1 MKVLIIGG
9 VAGGASTAARLR
21 RLDESAR
28 IIMFEKG
35 EYISFANCG
44 LPYFV
49 GDVITDRGNLLVM
62 PQATMTARFNIDIRT
77 MSEVTAIDRGAKT
90 VTVLDRRSG
99 ESYTESYDKLVIATG
114 SSPVV
119 PGFVD
124 ISSPRIYNVW
134 NMTDADSI
142 KTRLGLG
149 RPRHATVIGGGFV
162 GMEMMENLADLGIPT
177 ALVELQSQV
186 MTNVDFD
193 MAQVLHKHIRKK
205 GVDLRLSTGLDSYT
219 EDEDGLHLTL
229 SDGSTLDTDLMILAV
244 GVRPNSGLAKAAGLE
259 LNAKGGIVTDEHML
273 TSDPDIYAVGDV
285 VETEHFVTGQ
295 RTMIPLAG
303 PANKQGRVC
312 ADNLAGI
319 PNVYRGSKGASVA
332 KVFDLTAASV
342 GLNMKQ
348 LSAMGMEP
356 GRDYCIAKAHGASN
370 ATYYPDSYQL
380 NLKVLYTREGK
391 ILGAMAVGQKM
402 AEKRIDVIAT
412 AMHYGAHVTTL
423 KDLELCYA
431 PPYSSAKDPV
441 NMIGF
446 MAENNLNGISP
457 VISHEEYAALSEA
470 EKAGYT
476 LLDVREPRETQRGT
490 MPGAVCIP
498 LGQLRARHEELD
510 KSRPVI
516 VYCAVG
522 VRAHTATRILRGHG
536 FDAINLSGGYT
547 TYSQLQD

>member
-1 MKVLIIGG
+1 MKVIIIGG

-21 RLDESAR
+21 RLDENAQ

-49 GDVITDRGNLLVM
+49 GDVIADRAKLLVM
-62 PQATMTARFNIDIRT
+62 PQATMTARFKIDIRT
-77 MSEVTAIDRGAKT
+77 RSEVTAIDRAAKT
-90 VTVLDRRSG
+90 VTVRDHAKG
-99 ESYTESYDKLVIATG
+99 EDYTESYDKLVIATG
-114 SSPVV
+114 SSPIV

-124 ISSPRIYNVW
+124 ITSPRVFNVW
-134 NMTDADSI
+134 NMNDADNI
-142 KTRLGLG
+142 KTLLGLS

-162 GMEMMENLADLGIPT
+162 GIEMMENLADMGIPT
-177 ALVELQSQV
+177 TLIELQDQV

-193 MAQVLHKHIRKK
+193 MAQLLHKHIRQK
-205 GVDLRLSTGLDSYT
+205 GVDLRLGAGLAGYT
-219 EDEDGLHLTL
+219 EDENGLHLSLT
-229 SDGSTLDTDLMILAV
+229 DGSALDSDLMILAV
-244 GVRPNSGLAKAAGLE
+244 GVRPNSGLAKAAGLT
-259 LNAKGGIVTDEHML
+259 LNARGGVVTDEHML

-285 VETEHFVTGQ
+285 VETEHFVTGE

-319 PNVYRGSKGASVA
+319 PSVYQGSKGASVA

-342 GLNMKQ
+342 GLNIKQ
-348 LSAMGMEP
+348 LAAMGMQP

-412 AMHYGAHVTTL
+412 AMHYGAHITSL

-446 MAENNLNGISP
+446 MAENNLTGFSP
-457 VISHEEYAALSEA
+457 VISHEEYAAMSED
-470 EKAGYT
+470 EKAAVI

-498 LGQLRARHEELD
+498 LGQLRDRLAELD
-510 KSRPVI
+510 KARRII

-522 VRAHTATRILRGHG
+522 VRAHTATRILRGNG
-536 FDAINLSGGYT
+536 FDAWNLSGGYT
-547 TYSQLQD
+547 TYSQMMD